1 MDAFTVL
8 FSTVKYIFVLYL
20 ENPKKAGDPWD
31 YALVRGKKSAN
42 WACNWKHW
50 IHQLWW
56 VRLVRGWKWSPET
69 LRVPCEKNPWE
80 RSALAKVKRS
90 LDDAALERL
99 SPRAR
104 ANFLP
109 RRGHTHQ
116 SDRQRP
122 LDSLDWAVR
131 PPPAST
137 PASNQPISSRAAETP
152 LSSRSRAAETPLPST
167 RTATPVQTLTTASRL
182 TPVGLTSSGTQP
194 VTITRPKQKAC
205 RMTTSP
211 EF

>member
-1 MDAFTVL
+1 MPWSEDKKVQIERAIGSLEYTSSDESD
-8 FSTVKYIFVLYL
+8 FSGSENGVQKLAGYLVK
-20 ENPKKAGDPWD
+20 K
-31 YALVRGKKSAN
+31 
-42 WACNWKHW
+42 
-50 IHQLWW
+50 
-56 VRLVRGWKWSPET
+56 T
-69 LRVPCEKNPWE
+69 PWE
-80 RSALAKVKRS
+80 RSALTRVKRS

-99 SPRAR
+99 TPRAR

-116 SDRQRP
+116 SDRQWP

-137 PASNQPISSRAAETP
+137 PASNQPVSSRAAETP

-167 RTATPVQTLTTASRL
+167 GTATPVQTLTTASRL

-194 VTITRPKQKAC
+194 VSITRPKKKAC
-205 RMTTSP
+205 QMTTSP